1 MIVDYEEACKTQL
14 QNNIK
19 EFRNNLTKPDTI
31 KKVRNWA
38 KKYGLSP
45 EYIRYKVC
53 TDDIFALFFVKDPI
67 KQGTHEKTAA
77 FILESFPIIY
87 DFRNLDN
94 GGKNAK
100 VINNGIVVSFEES
113 KKSSSN
119 PKTID
124 FEWKIKTKNGRIIT
138 CYASH
143 KYTKA
148 SGGSQDNQ
156 YKDLQN
162 FMENA
167 RLNKELDSLFFA
179 ICDGKYYERK
189 NKDTGKSKLEELNED
204 YYKSNKL
211 IALTINDIFN
221 FIEDFIENN

>member
-1 MIVDYEEACKTQL
+1 MIVDYEEACRIQL
-14 QNNIK
+14 QDNVK
-19 EFRNNLTKPDTI
+19 EFRNNLIKPDTM
-31 KKVRNWA
+31 KKIRNWA

-45 EYIRYKVC
+45 EYVKYKVC

-77 FILESFPIIY
+77 YVLESFAFIY
-87 DFRNLDN
+87 DFKNLDN

-100 VINNGIVVSFEES
+100 VINNGMIVSLEES

-124 FEWKIKTKNGRIIT
+124 FEWKINTQGGKVIK

-167 RLNKELDSLFFA
+167 RLNKEPDSLFFA
-179 ICDGKYYERK
+179 ICDGKYYQRK
-189 NKDTGKSKLEELNED
+189 NKDTKKSKLEELNED
-204 YYKSNKL
+204 YSKPNKL
-211 IALTINDIFN
+211 IALTINDIY
-221 FIEDFIENN
+221 DFIEGYIESN